1 MKLIARSF
9 TSLSFGIMSRRRWAR
24 VPALMHASSEPPSR
38 FSSCFSAMRLS
49 PSRTSLSRKARNSKI
64 RSSCSFLSSLAKS
77 ARKRSTIL
85 LSFAFSRA
93 TVRMTAMSDVL
104 TSKYSRKLSAVT
116 SSERGS
122 LVSVRI
128 LSSTSAPVMSLWLNM
143 TPMPPPSFLVI
154 RPSSSLS
161 VHSFSMSVLVTQTA
175 SCRAIVSDDRNCSKR
190 WRICSTTFAAR
201 KCASTHTRSR
211 FRGQKLKAWA
221 TQRFAVTASSVV
233 LMPGVSMIR
242 SLPFRLS

>member
-24 VPALMHASSEPPSR
+24 VPALMHASRVPPSK
-38 FSSCFSAMRLS
+38 FSPCLSAMRFS
-49 PSRTSLSRKARNSKI
+49 PSRISLSRNARNSKI
-64 RSSCSFLSSLAKS
+64 RSSCSFLSSLSKS
-77 ARKRSTIL
+77 ARKPSTIL
-85 LSFAFSRA
+85 LSFTFSRV
-93 TVRMTAMSDVL
+93 TVRMIAMSEVL

-122 LVSVRI
+122 WVSASIFR
-128 LSSTSAPVMSLWLNM
+128 SSSSPVMSLWLNM
-143 TPMPPPSFLVI
+143 TPMPLPRFAVI
-154 RPSSSLS
+154 RSCSSLS
-161 VHSFSMSVLVTQTA
+161 VHDFSMSVLVTHTA
-175 SCRAIVSDDRNCSKR
+175 SCRAIVSDDMNCSKR
-190 WRICSTTFAAR
+190 WRTWSTTFAAL